1 MEEFTQDWQEYQ
13 KGIEFKNQISLFN
26 KMDKCERFFADDQ
39 WNGVVANGL
48 PTPVLNIIKR
58 IIQWKVSQIMSQSIK
73 YKYSVENIP
82 DETTDEKELDLQRVS
97 DIVSD
102 YSSTIWEK
110 VKQDI
115 LNEKC
120 LTKAAIN
127 GTVLL
132 YDRWDPTI
140 DTFQDHKGDIKSEII
155 SAANYYPGNPNDT
168 DVQAQPYIIIAFRE
182 LVSAVKKK
190 AKLNGIGDEEINEIV
205 ADDETTYQAGDIAK
219 KELESKK
226 DGKCIVLKRMWKD
239 DEGIVQFRESTKSV
253 VIEKDKSS
261 RLKRYPLSLF
271 NWTEREACAFGEGD
285 AWALI
290 PNQISINKLL
300 AMAILSTMNAA
311 YPKCIYNEALVG
323 KPNNQVGACIPIKGG
338 PDAPLKNVI
347 DWTTPGEISQDV
359 YKIVDILIQQT
370 KEMNGATETAMGEVR
385 PENQAAFIAVN
396 QASVIPLE
404 SIQRRFYNFIEDI
417 GLNRLDMLTT
427 YYDQPRKLSIV
438 KNEKKVIETLT
449 LSEYKDTAW
458 GLKVDVGPSSRWS
471 EVTSLQTLDKLLES
485 EKITFVE
492 WLERVPKGILPKQ
505 QELLELRKQQAEQE
519 AQMAAEQAQQQA
531 MQQQQRQQQRQQPQQ
546 PNEDDMVQFVES
558 LPQDMQQQISSI
570 EDDEEQRQV
579 ILQLMQESQQ
589 AA

>member
-1 MEEFTQDWQEYQ
+1 
-13 KGIEFKNQISLFN
+13 
-26 KMDKCERFFADDQ
+26 
-39 WNGVVANGL
+39 
-48 PTPVLNIIKR
+48 
-58 IIQWKVSQIMSQSIK
+58 
-73 YKYSVENIP
+73 
-82 DETTDEKELDLQRVS
+82 
-97 DIVSD
+97 
-102 YSSTIWEK
+102 
-110 VKQDI
+110 
-115 LNEKC
+115 
-120 LTKAAIN
+120 
-127 GTVLL
+127 
-132 YDRWDPTI
+132 
-140 DTFQDHKGDIKSEII
+140 
-155 SAANYYPGNPNDT
+155 
-168 DVQAQPYIIIAFRE
+168 
-182 LVSAVKKK
+182 
-190 AKLNGIGDEEINEIV
+190 
-205 ADDETTYQAGDIAK
+205 
-219 KELESKK
+219 
-226 DGKCIVLKRMWKD
+226 
-239 DEGIVQFRESTKSV
+239 
-253 VIEKDKSS
+253 
-261 RLKRYPLSLF
+261 
-271 NWTEREACAFGEGD
+271 
-285 AWALI
+285 
-290 PNQISINKLL
+290 
-300 AMAILSTMNAA
+300 MAILSTMNAA

-438 KNEKKVIETLT
+438 RNDKKVIETLT

-471 EVTSLQTLDKLLES
+471 EVTSLQTLDKLLET

-531 MQQQQRQQQRQQPQQ
+531 MQQQQRQQPQQ
-546 PNEDDMVQFVES
+546 PNEDDMVQFVKS
-558 LPQDMQQQISSI
+558 LPQDMRQQISSI